1 MNKLFLFSCLIISPL
16 LTSAQP
22 AKVAACAACHGA
34 KGDAPIAPN
43 YPKLAGQNAA
53 YIVSALQ
60 AYKNGDRKG
69 GLAVLMNAQAASLT
83 DAEMKELADYY
94 AAQ

>member
-1 MNKLFLFSCLIISPL
+1 MKKMLIVSLLLALPL
-16 LTSAQP
+16 IATAQP
-22 AKVAACAACHGA
+22 AKVAACGACHGA

-60 AYKNGDRKG
+60 AYKKGDRKG
-69 GLAVLMNAQAASLT
+69 GLAAVMTAQASGLS
-83 DAEMKELADYY
+83 DADMKEIADFY

>member
-1 MNKLFLFSCLIISPL
+1 MKKTLIVSLL
-16 LTSAQP
+16 LTLPVIAMAQP
-22 AKVAACAACHGA
+22 AKVATCAACHGA

-60 AYKNGDRKG
+60 AYKKGDRKG
-69 GLAVLMNAQAASLT
+69 GLAGVMTAQASGLS
-83 DAEMKELADYY
+83 DAEMKEIADFY

>member
-1 MNKLFLFSCLIISPL
+1 MNKIFMIISLILLPL
-16 LTSAQP
+16 ISFAQP
-22 AKVAACAACHGA
+22 AKVAACGACHGV

-53 YIVSALQ
+53 YIVAALQ
-60 AYKNGDRKG
+60 AYKKGDRKG
-69 GLAVLMNAQAASLT
+69 GLAAVMTAQSAGLS
-83 DAEMKELADYY
+83 DAEMKELAEYY